1 MGRPDMDGVPSNDN
15 SKCNDNDKSKDNNN
29 GKMRG
34 FFASLRMT
42 SRKGS
47 EGNCKCEAVRF

>member
-15 SKCNDNDKSKDNNN
+15 SKSNDNGKSKDNSN